1 MADTEIKEIKAI
13 LAELAKDQRKTEL
26 AQQKTEAALAEL
38 AKEHRKTEVAQQK
51 TEVAQQKTEAAL
63 AELAKEH
70 RKTEVAQQ
78 KTEVAQQKTEAA
90 LAELAK
96 EHRKTEVAQ
105 QKTEAALAEL
115 AKEHRKTEVAQQKTE
130 AALAELA
137 KEHRK
142 TEVAQQKTELA
153 QQKTEVALAEMAK
166 ELGGIGNT
174 QGEIAEDLFYRNLEP
189 LMQERGIKLTSIS
202 QRVKAISGREYDSI
216 GMNGTYVAIVEV
228 KSKVSNRNLEN
239 LINKQI
245 PAFRIDFP
253 QYKNHK
259 IIACIAGLV
268 MKKEVEKKANSL
280 GLFVLT
286 QKGKG
291 GAQIANAPGFKA
303 KLY

>member
-1 MADTEIKEIKAI
+1 MHRRCFQMVDTEIKEIKAI
-13 LAELAKDQRKTEL
+13 
-26 AQQKTEAALAEL
+26 
-38 AKEHRKTEVAQQK
+38 
-51 TEVAQQKTEAAL
+51 
-63 AELAKEH
+63 
-70 RKTEVAQQ
+70 
-78 KTEVAQQKTEAA
+78 

-130 AALAELA
+130 AALAE
-137 KEHRK
+137 
-142 TEVAQQKTELA
+142 
-153 QQKTEVALAEMAK
+153 MAK

-174 QGEIAEDLFYRNLEP
+174 QGEIAEDLFRRNIEA
-189 LMQERGIKLTSIS
+189 LMQERGIKLTSVS
-202 QRVKAISGREYDSI
+202 QRVKAISEREYDLI
-216 GMNGTYVAIVEV
+216 AVNGTYVAIVEV
-228 KSKVSNRNLEN
+228 KSKVTNRNLEN

-259 IIACIAGLV
+259 IIGCIAGLV
-268 MKKEVEKKANSL
+268 MKQEVEKKASSL

>member
-1 MADTEIKEIKAI
+1 MVDTEIKEIKAI
-13 LAELAKDQRKTEL
+13 LAELAKDQR
-26 AQQKTEAALAEL
+26 
-38 AKEHRKTEVAQQK
+38 K

-90 LAELAK
+90 LAELAR

-105 QKTEAALAEL
+105 QKTEIAHQKTEAALAEL

-130 AALAELA
+130 
-137 KEHRK
+137 
-142 TEVAQQKTELA
+142 VA

-174 QGEIAEDLFYRNLEP
+174 QGEIAEDLFHRNLEP

-268 MKKEVEKKANSL
+268 MKQEVEKKASSL

-291 GAQIANAPGFKA
+291 GAQIANTPDFKA

>member
-13 LAELAKDQRKTEL
+13 LAELAKDQ
-26 AQQKTEAALAEL
+26 
-38 AKEHRKTEVAQQK
+38 
-51 TEVAQQKTEAAL
+51 
-63 AELAKEH
+63 
-70 RKTEVAQQ
+70 
-78 KTEVAQQKTEAA
+78 
-90 LAELAK
+90 
-96 EHRKTEVAQ
+96 RKTEVAQ

-142 TEVAQQKTELA
+142 TEVALAELA
-153 QQKTEVALAEMAK
+153 KEYRKTEVTLVEMPK
-166 ELGGIGNT
+166 EFGGIGNT
-174 QGEIAEDLFYRNLEP
+174 QDEIAEDLFHRNLEA
-189 LMQERGIKLTSIS
+189 LMQERGIKLTSVT
-202 QRVKAISGREYDSI
+202 QRVKAISEREYDLI
-216 GMNGTYVAIVEV
+216 GINRKYIAIVEV

-259 IIACIAGLV
+259 IIGCIAGLV
-268 MKKEVEKKANSL
+268 MKKEVEKKASSL

>member
-1 MADTEIKEIKAI
+1 MVDTEIKEIKAI
-13 LAELAKDQRKTEL
+13 LAELAKDQR
-26 AQQKTEAALAEL
+26 
-38 AKEHRKTEVAQQK
+38 
-51 TEVAQQKTEAAL
+51 
-63 AELAKEH
+63 
-70 RKTEVAQQ
+70 

-130 AALAELA
+130 AALAE
-137 KEHRK
+137 
-142 TEVAQQKTELA
+142 
-153 QQKTEVALAEMAK
+153 MAK

-174 QGEIAEDLFYRNLEP
+174 QGEIAEDLFHRNLEP

-216 GMNGTYVAIVEV
+216 GINGTYVAIVEV

-268 MKKEVEKKANSL
+268 MKQEVEKKASSL